1 MDLSNFYEVLREI
14 RKANYNMGVTLDN
27 LKNSVS
33 EYREEHGSDCNV
45 DYMDEVV
52 EKTALEMLLLI
63 RRDKEHKAYDKST
76 ELWNKYSSIP
86 EENRDDKADA
96 SEAYYNA
103 DDEASDFS
111 DEAEEVRQ
119 YIINRD
125 FYNFVD

>member
-1 MDLSNFYEVLREI
+1 MDLSNFDEVLSEI
-14 RKANYNMGVTLDN
+14 RKANYNMSVTLDN
-27 LKNSVS
+27 LQTSVS
-33 EYREEHGSDCNV
+33 EYREEHGSDCNA
-45 DYMDEVV
+45 DYMYEVV

-63 RRDKEHKAYDKST
+63 RRDKEHKAYDKLRK
-76 ELWNKYSSIP
+76 LWNKYLSIP

-103 DDEASDFS
+103 VDETSDFS
-111 DEAEEVRQ
+111 VEAEEVRQ

>member
-1 MDLSNFYEVLREI
+1 MDLSDFDEVLSEI

-27 LKNSVS
+27 LKTSVS
-33 EYREEHGSDCNV
+33 EYREEHGSEWNA

-52 EKTALEMLLLI
+52 EKAALEMLLLI
-63 RRDKEHKAYDKST
+63 RRDREHKAYDKST
-76 ELWNKYSSIP
+76 ELWNKYLSIP

-103 DDEASDFS
+103 DDEVSDFS

-119 YIINRD
+119 YIINRN